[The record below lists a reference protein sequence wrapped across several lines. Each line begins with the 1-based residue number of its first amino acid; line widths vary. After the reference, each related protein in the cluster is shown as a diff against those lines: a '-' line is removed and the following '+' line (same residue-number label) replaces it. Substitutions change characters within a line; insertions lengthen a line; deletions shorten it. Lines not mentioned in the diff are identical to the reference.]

1 MAGRKREQEFATN
14 LKVRYL

>member
-1 MAGRKREQEFATN
+1 MAGRKGEQEFATN